1 MKYIWKILISAAL
14 FFSAFT
20 FPYRSQ
26 GDEKQ
31 PDSEVIVVYKN
42 QDGKESALE
51 SAETVEQTYKNIP
64 AVAVTA
70 DEETVQELE
79 DDPDVLYVEENVS
92 FTSLDGTTLKA
103 FTNETSDSGYSFEQW
118 NLTPL
123 QVQLAWSK
131 GITGK
136 NTKVAVIDSGISP
149 HDDLTIAGGVS
160 TVGYTSSYRDDN
172 GHGTHVAGIIGAK
185 HNGYGID
192 GVAPDV
198 QLYAVKA
205 LNKKGTGDLAS
216 ILKGIDWSIQHGINI
231 INMSLGTTSDS
242 KILHD
247 ALDKAYQK
255 GIILVAAS
263 GNDGNGK
270 PVSYPAA
277 YNSVIAVSATNEKN
291 SLASF
296 SNTGAA
302 IEFSAPGTSIIST
315 YLNQQ
320 YAIGDGTSQATPHVT
335 GMLALLK
342 QQYPTSRNTDLRT
355 KMQNYVSDLG
365 LAGRDKL
372 FGYGLI
378 HYKNNVMAF
387 AKAEQAVK
395 QAEKSK
401 RKSTITTAKKAVDL
415 LPSNT
420 DKQALKKR
428 LDRVIE
434 QLKKAAASKVKH
446 AEKYKKKTTADAAQK
461 AINELY
467 KTAFRT
473 NLQKRLNMVRSIL
486 LKNAKKTVSYAEKK
500 RSDRNISKAQT
511 SINQLHRGKDKTKLQ
526 SRLNK
531 VKKKAALAYSKKV
544 TTAKIKV
551 RQAERSRTK
560 KTKYAAQ
567 SAVNKLKKSAIKNQL
582 RKRLNSIKLK

>member
-1 MKYIWKILISAAL
+1 MKNFWKILISVAL
-14 FFSAFT
+14 FFSTFT
-20 FPYRSQ
+20 FPFRSQ
-26 GDEKQ
+26 ADEKQ

-92 FTSLDGTTLKA
+92 FTSLDGTSLKA
-103 FTNETSDSGYSFEQW
+103 FTNKTSDNGYSFEQW

-123 QVQLAWSK
+123 QVQLAWSI
-131 GITGK
+131 GVTGK

-185 HNGYGID
+185 HNSDGID

-205 LNKKGTGDLAS
+205 LDKKGTGDLVS

-270 PVSYPAA
+270 PVNYPAA

-291 SLASF
+291 RLASF

-365 LAGRDKL
+365 LAGRDQL

-378 HYKNNVMAF
+378 RYKNNVMAF

-395 QAEKSK
+395 QAEKNK

-434 QLKKAAASKVKH
+434 QLKKVAASKVKH

-473 NLQKRLNMVRSIL
+473 NLQNRLNMVRSIL
-486 LKNAKKTVSYAEKK
+486 LKNAKKTVSYAERK

-531 VKKKAALAYSKKV
+531 VKKKAALAYNKKV

-560 KTKYAAQ
+560 KNKYAAQ
-567 SAVNKLKKSAIKNQL
+567 SAVNKLKKSAIKTQL
-582 RKRLNSIKLK
+582 RKRLNAIKLK